1 MIILDK
7 VFQSGLCKF
16 CGRQTFKGCLPQN
29 LVSPLFN
36 TLPHMISFQRH
47 NQNPVKHLRWMF
59 YIKVVN
65 DKCSSLFSQNTSQAP
80 TYAIHFSRNN

>member
-29 LVSPLFN
+29 LVSPLLN
-36 TLPHMISFQRH
+36 TLPHMISVQRH
-47 NQNPVKHLRWMF
+47 NQNPVKHL
-59 YIKVVN
+59 
-65 DKCSSLFSQNTSQAP
+65 
-80 TYAIHFSRNN
+80 